1 VHVFSKAPIETL
13 DDLRRAKIYMT
24 AGDEVTRQWYIKNGF
39 SPVALAP
46 TDMLT
51 SLQTG
56 MIDTIPATPLV
67 ALAFQW
73 YQQAP
78 YMLDVKLGPLA
89 GATVITSR
97 AWGQISE
104 ADRALLQ
111 QHAAQLD
118 KRLRAD
124 VPRQDAQ
131 SIAEM
136 EKRGL
141 KVVRVAGTP
150 KGATFQAKAREYAQA
165 MRGTLVPEDVFD
177 QAIKDR
183 DAFRAQRGKS

>member
-1 VHVFSKAPIETL
+1 
-13 DDLRRAKIYMT
+13 
-24 AGDEVTRQWYIKNGF
+24 
-39 SPVALAP
+39 
-46 TDMLT
+46 MLT

-56 MIDTIPATPLV
+56 MIDTIPSTPLA

-73 YQQAP
+73 YQQTP

-89 GATVITSR
+89 GATVMSSR
-97 AWGQISE
+97 AWGQVSA
-104 ADRALLQ
+104 ADQALLL

-118 KRLRAD
+118 KRLRVE
-124 VPRQDAQ
+124 VPRQDDQ
-131 SIAEM
+131 SVAEM

-150 KGATFQAKAREYAQA
+150 KGASFQDKAREYAQA

-177 QAIKDR
+177 QAVKER
-183 DAFRAQRGKS
+183 DAFRAQRSKS